1 MELRKSLLFRKA
13 VYEFRTNRYINLRT
27 ALTNFLKHS
36 GSYRILDSQAIK
48 RARSS
53 DTLFILGSGPSLNL
67 VGEKEQQ
74 IIHKHDSLGIGLSF
88 LFDRIVPTYQL
99 LPQELQLGSD
109 YGREDQTNLFHEF
122 RHSYQQVIMLIGK
135 NALFRLA
142 HPRLMPEIFP
152 ESPSVHYLFNR
163 RKGKYDHTKGFD
175 KLYFDQSLIYRGS
188 ICVALE
194 FAFHQNY
201 KSIVLLGVDP
211 SRWQY
216 FFQDDPRV
224 PKHNLK
230 NTYNLA
236 KGVPSEWN
244 ESSQYIGMYRRP
256 GSEGTILEYIQSLT
270 NYLKEH
276 HDVSLMTGFSNSDL
290 CPHLQFFFD

>member
-1 MELRKSLLFRKA
+1 MELRKLTTFRKA
-13 VYEFRTNRYINLRT
+13 VYEFRNNRFISIRT
-27 ALTNFLKHS
+27 ALTNSLKHS
-36 GSYRILDSQAIK
+36 GSYRILDTQDIK

-53 DTLFILGSGPSLNL
+53 VTLFILGSGPSLNL

-74 IIHKHDSLGIGLSF
+74 IIHKHDSLGIGMSF
-88 LFDRIVPTYQL
+88 LFDRIIPTYHIFSL
-99 LPQELQLGSD
+99 EPHLGSD
-109 YGREDQTNLFHEF
+109 RGREVQTNLFQEY
-122 RHSYQQVIMLIGK
+122 RRSYQNVITLIGK

-224 PKHNLK
+224 PKHSK
-230 NTYNLA
+230 YSSPRYYNPT
-236 KGVPSEWN
+236 K
-244 ESSQYIGMYRRP
+244 Y
-256 GSEGTILEYIQSLT
+256 
-270 NYLKEH
+270 
-276 HDVSLMTGFSNSDL
+276 
-290 CPHLQFFFD
+290 